1 MFFISQCSNCSL
13 HHLKRHL
20 GQRSCRLRAWRV
32 LLLVIP
38 LLPSYAQQQPPDA
51 TTRQEPPDATA
62 PQQPKD
68 ATKGSANRAVSP
80 TVPAPANGTS
90 RDRIF
95 FTLPNFLTLEN
106 AANVPPQTAGQKFK
120 ALSKSAFDPAQ
131 FLWFGLLAGISQ
143 WRDTQPSFG
152 QGAQGYGK
160 RYGTQFGDGTIED
173 FCTRAIFPS
182 ILHQDPRY
190 YQLGKGSFIH
200 RTGYALSRFLITRS
214 DAKTTQFN
222 FSSVFGSG
230 TAAAISTYTY
240 HPRPERNFSNVLTVW
255 GTQAGWDSL
264 ANVLRE
270 FWPDVRHKIRPAKA
284 PAANT
289 GATPAGSGK

>member
-1 MFFISQCSNCSL
+1 MSFILQYSNCCIQYFW
-13 HHLKRHL
+13 RHSSRPSYRFTAVAPL
-20 GQRSCRLRAWRV
+20 LTG
-32 LLLVIP
+32 LLLP
-38 LLPSYAQQQPPDA
+38 LWAQEQQPPD
-51 TTRQEPPDATA
+51 TTQ
-62 PQQPKD
+62 
-68 ATKGSANRAVSP
+68 GSANRAAASP
-80 TVPAPANGTS
+80 TVPAPAVPAPTVPAQNNGTS

-131 FLWFGLLAGISQ
+131 FVWFGLLAGISQ
-143 WRDTQPSFG
+143 ARDTQPSFG
-152 QGAQGYGK
+152 QGAEGYAK

-182 ILHQDPRY
+182 ILRQDPRY
-190 YQLGKGSFIH
+190 YQLGKGSFFH

-270 FWPDVRHKIRPAKA
+270 FWPDIRHRIRPAKA
-284 PAANT
+284 ASAGT
-289 GATPAGSGK
+289 AGAPGGSGK